1 MNNNNNINI
10 NNNIHT
16 MPDTPYELGCRFV
29 GGDNRDPLPGR
40 GKERGWKSLS
50 LPSGTDFIRGAF
62 GVRKASH
69 IP

>member
-1 MNNNNNINI
+1 
-10 NNNIHT
+10 
-16 MPDTPYELGCRFV
+16 MPDNPYELGHRF
-29 GGDNRDPLPGR
+29 GGGENRDPLPG
-40 GKERGWKSLS
+40 GARGWNSLS